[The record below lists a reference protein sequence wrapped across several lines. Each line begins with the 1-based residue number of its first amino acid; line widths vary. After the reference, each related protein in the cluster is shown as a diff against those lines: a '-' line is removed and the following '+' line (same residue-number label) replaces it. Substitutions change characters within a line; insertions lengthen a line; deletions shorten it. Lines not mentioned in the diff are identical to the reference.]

1 MKQLFLMILMMAVSV
16 CGWAQSQ
23 PQLQDNL
30 VDRVS
35 RTVGVRLPD
44 GYEAKVKDFV
54 AKSKVLEGSRGEF
67 TEQWISGQMKSNW
80 GVNKQNQLLFIWD
93 AVYEQLKG
101 KDKHI
106 YTGEDGNEQRLNDLD
121 KVMYKTE
128 ACGLEYTVEC
138 RISPGLQ
145 DLDTSI
151 GKLASINPTLTQETN
166 TYKKKKEEYALREK
180 SIKSK
185 LPNYEQFGVT
195 DMTSLKK
202 EVKSLYDDVYDLI
215 IKVAERRSA
224 EADRRS
230 AEAEQQSI
238 FVTYYGWKQCIAYYQ
253 LCKNHPTLVKPNEL
267 AGTKDYAK
275 HVTQNCKKYKIDYY
289 SLLPLEVQK
298 FYDIEPSENKYNHV
312 TCEQA
317 QVQIMKIVLSEMVK
331 YYNLCQKTPQAT
343 HDNYGKKCF
352 EESKGLGM
360 DYKAILRKELGDDKK
375 VAELLKFYGV
385 E

>member
-1 MKQLFLMILMMAVSV
+1 MKRYFLMILMMVVSV
-16 CGWAQSQ
+16 CEWAQSQ
-23 PQLQDNL
+23 PQSQDNL

-35 RTVGVRLPD
+35 RAVGVHLPD
-44 GYEAKVKDFV
+44 GYEAKVKEFV
-54 AKSKVLEGSRGEF
+54 ASSYVLSEQKYISP
-67 TEQWISGQMKSNW
+67 TELFIKNQMKFNW

-151 GKLASINPTLTQETN
+151 GKFASRDPTLTQETN

-185 LPNYEQFGVT
+185 LPNYEQLGVT
-195 DMTSLKK
+195 DMISLKK

-224 EADRRS
+224 EAERRS
-230 AEAEQQSI
+230 AEAERNGKEATIGGIRQTIRFYNNYKKNPSKVRPDEIKQAKELTASI
-238 FVTYYGWKQCIAYYQ
+238 IS
-253 LCKNHPTLVKPNEL
+253 
-267 AGTKDYAK
+267 
-275 HVTQNCKKYKIDYY
+275 NC
-289 SLLPLEVQK
+289 
-298 FYDIEPSENKYNHV
+298 
-312 TCEQA
+312 
-317 QVQIMKIVLSEMVK
+317 K
-331 YYNLCQKTPQAT
+331 YYN
-343 HDNYGKKCF
+343 
-352 EESKGLGM
+352 M
-360 DYKAILRKELGDDKK
+360 DFKAELRKELGDDKK

>member
-1 MKQLFLMILMMAVSV
+1 MKKLTFLFLLTLLPLMAS
-16 CGWAQSQ
+16 AQS
-23 PQLQDNL
+23 QDNL

-35 RTVGVRLPD
+35 RAVGVRLPD
-44 GYEAKVKDFV
+44 GYEAKVKEFV
-54 AKSKVLEGSRGEF
+54 ASSKLLSRQKYSNP
-67 TEQWISGQMKSNW
+67 TELFIKNQMKSNW

-138 RISPGLQ
+138 RISTGLQ

-151 GKLASINPTLTQETN
+151 GKFASRNPTLTQETN

-185 LPNYEQFGVT
+185 LPNYEQLGVT

-224 EADRRS
+224 EADRQS
-230 AEAEQQSI
+230 AEAKRKGKEATIGGIKNTVRFYNNYKKNPSNVRPGEI
-238 FVTYYGWKQCIAYYQ
+238 KQ
-253 LCKNHPTLVKPNEL
+253 
-267 AGTKDYAK
+267 AK
-275 HVTQNCKKYKIDYY
+275 GLTTSVFANCK
-289 SLLPLEVQK
+289 E
-298 FYDIEPSENKYNHV
+298 YN
-312 TCEQA
+312 
-317 QVQIMKIVLSEMVK
+317 I
-331 YYNLCQKTPQAT
+331 
-343 HDNYGKKCF
+343 
-352 EESKGLGM
+352 
-360 DYKAILRKELGDDKK
+360 DYKAELRKELGDDKK
-375 VAELLKFYGV
+375 VAELLKFFGV

>member
-23 PQLQDNL
+23 PQSQGNL
-30 VDRVS
+30 VDIVS
-35 RTVGVRLPD
+35 RAVGVRLPD
-44 GYEAKVKDFV
+44 GYEAKVKEFV
-54 AKSKVLEGSRGEF
+54 AKSYVLSKQKYISP
-67 TEQWISGQMKSNW
+67 TELFIKNQMKSNW

-185 LPNYEQFGVT
+185 LPNYEQLGVT

-224 EADRRS
+224 EADRNGK
-230 AEAEQQSI
+230 EATIGGIRQTIRFYNNYKKNPSKVRPDEIKQAKELTASI
-238 FVTYYGWKQCIAYYQ
+238 IS
-253 LCKNHPTLVKPNEL
+253 
-267 AGTKDYAK
+267 
-275 HVTQNCKKYKIDYY
+275 NC
-289 SLLPLEVQK
+289 
-298 FYDIEPSENKYNHV
+298 
-312 TCEQA
+312 
-317 QVQIMKIVLSEMVK
+317 K
-331 YYNLCQKTPQAT
+331 YYN
-343 HDNYGKKCF
+343 
-352 EESKGLGM
+352 M
-360 DYKAILRKELGDDKK
+360 DFKAELRKELGDDKK

>member
-1 MKQLFLMILMMAVSV
+1 MKKLTFLFLIILLPMMAS
-16 CGWAQSQ
+16 AQSQ
-23 PQLQDNL
+23 SQDNL

-35 RTVGVRLPD
+35 RAVGVRLPD
-44 GYEAKVKDFV
+44 GYEAKVKEFV
-54 AKSKVLEGSRGEF
+54 ASSKLLSRQKYSNP
-67 TEQWISGQMKSNW
+67 TELFIKNQMKSNW

-106 YTGEDGNEQRLNDLD
+106 YTGEDGNEQRLDDLD

-138 RISPGLQ
+138 RISPGVQ

-185 LPNYEQFGVT
+185 LPNYEQLGVT

-224 EADRRS
+224 EADRMSAEYRQQS
-230 AEAEQQSI
+230 AEATI
-238 FVTYYGWKQCIAYYQ
+238 KG
-253 LCKNHPTLVKPNEL
+253 VKEAARFYNLYMDNPRIVLPSEIKMANEL
-267 AGTKDYAK
+267 SA
-275 HVTQNCKKYKIDYY
+275 HFFNNCKKYNI
-289 SLLPLEVQK
+289 
-298 FYDIEPSENKYNHV
+298 
-312 TCEQA
+312 
-317 QVQIMKIVLSEMVK
+317 
-331 YYNLCQKTPQAT
+331 
-343 HDNYGKKCF
+343 
-352 EESKGLGM
+352 

>member
-1 MKQLFLMILMMAVSV
+1 MKKLTFLFLLTLLPLMAS
-16 CGWAQSQ
+16 AQS
-23 PQLQDNL
+23 QDNL

-35 RTVGVRLPD
+35 RAVGVRLPD
-44 GYEAKVKDFV
+44 GYEAKVKEFV
-54 AKSKVLEGSRGEF
+54 ASSKLLSRQKYSNP
-67 TEQWISGQMKSNW
+67 TELFIKNQMKSNW

-106 YTGEDGNEQRLNDLD
+106 YTCEDGNEQRLNDLD

-138 RISPGLQ
+138 RISTGLQ

-151 GKLASINPTLTQETN
+151 GKFASRYPTLTQETN

-185 LPNYEQFGVT
+185 LPNYEQLGVT

-224 EADRRS
+224 EADRQSAEYERQS
-230 AEAEQQSI
+230 AEADRQSAEYERQSAEASI
-238 FVTYYGWKQCIAYYQ
+238 EGVKEAVRFYKLY
-253 LCKNHPTLVKPNEL
+253 KNNPNTVLPGEI
-267 AGTKDYAK
+267 KKAK
-275 HVTQNCKKYKIDYY
+275 EYTVDFINGCKKYNI
-289 SLLPLEVQK
+289 
-298 FYDIEPSENKYNHV
+298 
-312 TCEQA
+312 
-317 QVQIMKIVLSEMVK
+317 
-331 YYNLCQKTPQAT
+331 
-343 HDNYGKKCF
+343 
-352 EESKGLGM
+352 

-375 VAELLKFYGV
+375 VAELLKFYGI